1 MTYDKEYSSFKCEII
16 KTLLF
21 SVKFI
26 DYGANGTQ
34 ILSSGEDSSLRAIST
49 ISETLNKS
57 FGRASYNRKASK
69 KRSKFP
75 IHIEFIW
82 IFLDTEFLKISSNKL
97 INK

>member
-1 MTYDKEYSSFKCEII
+1 MTKNILHSNAK
-16 KTLLF
+16 LLKFF

-75 IHIEFIW
+75 IHVEFTW
-82 IFLDTEFLKISSNKL
+82 IF
-97 INK
+97 